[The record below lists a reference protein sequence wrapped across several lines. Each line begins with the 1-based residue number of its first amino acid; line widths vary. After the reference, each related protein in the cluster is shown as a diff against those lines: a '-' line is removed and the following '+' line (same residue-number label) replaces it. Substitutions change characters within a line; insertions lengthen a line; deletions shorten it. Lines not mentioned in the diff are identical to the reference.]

1 MFIVFYWP
9 NLPNVNI
16 VSKEDGTAR
25 LFETHAEA
33 QGFAESELAF
43 NWKIVEL

>member
-1 MFIVFYWP
+1 MFIVLYWP
-9 NLPNVNI
+9 SLPNVSI

-25 LFETHAEA
+25 LFGTHDEAER
-33 QGFAESELAF
+33 FAESELAF